1 MKSQNINVY
10 ASVNVIEMETQ
21 HLKTFIGD
29 AVSIPAGP
37 RFRITV

>member
-10 ASVNVIEMETQ
+10 VSVNVIEMET

>member
-10 ASVNVIEMETQ
+10 VSVNVIEMETQ

-29 AVSIPAGP
+29 AVSILAGP